1 MQVSPLPKT
10 DNYKNNDYYCYTPT
24 VCQATCSSTSHMAI
38 NLHNV
43 PYEAE
48 MTCISLNNKKEG
60 RKNRIRLREEGKES
74 DPDERWPLRW
84 TLPRDF
90 VV

>member
-1 MQVSPLPKT
+1 
-10 DNYKNNDYYCYTPT
+10 
-24 VCQATCSSTSHMAI
+24 MAI

-48 MTCISLNNKKEG
+48 ITCISLNNEKEG

-74 DPDERWPLRW
+74 DPDERWPLCW
-84 TLPRDF
+84 TLQRDF